1 MAANI
6 EILNVR
12 PTSKPG
18 TLKAFCTLKLGGVT
32 VNDCKIVQQDGQR
45 AWLAMPDRAY
55 DGSDGKKR
63 YSPYVE
69 LSDSLKA
76 LISDVVQRYVPAA
89 APAPAAHEPN
99 DDNIPF

>member
-1 MAANI
+1 MATNI
-6 EILNVR
+6 EITNIR

-18 TLKAFCTLKLGGVT
+18 TVKAFCTLKLGGVT

-76 LISDVVQRYVPAA
+76 LVSDAVQKHVPAA
-89 APAPAAHEPN
+89 RIAEPEATHG